1 MTAVAEKTRPA
12 ISTQRRRPRFV
23 KPRKPRRI
31 GTTTLATLVLIFLLA
46 PTAMVFPLALNSGRV
61 LRFPPDELSTVH
73 LQNVA
78 TSSVWQDALWTSVQV
93 GLGAAAIATVI
104 GTLTAAVIP
113 SRRIFSLPIQLAVAL
128 PLVLPPVVLAVA
140 WFGLFSDLSLVG
152 TKLGIIIG
160 HGFMGVPFVFLNV
173 SGALSNLNPEFL
185 LAARSLGAR
194 AHIVFLRIVL
204 PIIGPGVL
212 AGAVLT
218 FVISFDELILPLFL
232 GAGVVP
238 TIPQVLWSQI
248 QHTTTPEIAAVAA
261 ITTTFTLT
269 ILVIYLVLARS
280 FGATKKVQ

>member
-1 MTAVAEKTRPA
+1 MSTADVKKRPA
-12 ISTQRRRPRFV
+12 MTEGRRPRFV
-23 KPRKPRRI
+23 KQRKPRRI
-31 GTTTLATLVLIFLLA
+31 GTTTLAFLLLIFLLA
-46 PTAMVFPLALNSGRV
+46 PTAIVFPLALNSGRT
-61 LRFPPDELSTVH
+61 LRFPPDELSLSHVK
-73 LQNVA
+73 NVA

-93 GLGAAAIATVI
+93 GLGAALIATVI
-104 GTLTAAVIP
+104 GTLAASVIP
-113 SRRIFSLPIQLAVAL
+113 KRRIFSMPIQLAVAL

-140 WFGLFSDLSLVG
+140 WFGLFSDFNLVG
-152 TKLGIIIG
+152 SKLGIIIG

-173 SGALSNLNPEFL
+173 SGALSNLNPEFM

>member
-31 GTTTLATLVLIFLLA
+31 GTTTLASLVLIFLLA

>member
-1 MTAVAEKTRPA
+1 MTTTSTRPRPA
-12 ISTQRRRPRFV
+12 VTERRRPRFV

-31 GTTTLATLVLIFLLA
+31 FTTILAFVMLVFLLA
-46 PTAMVFPLALNSGRV
+46 PTAMVFPLALSAGRV
-61 LRFPPDELSTVH
+61 LRFPPDELSLVH
-73 LQNVA
+73 IENVA
-78 TSSVWQDALWTSVQV
+78 TSGVWQKALITSVQV
-93 GLGAAAIATVI
+93 GLGAALIATII
-104 GTLTAAVIP
+104 GTLAASVMP
-113 SRRIFSLPIQLAVAL
+113 RRRVLSLPLQLAIAL

-140 WFGLFSDLSLVG
+140 WFGLFSDLSLIG
-152 TKLGIIIG
+152 SKLGIIIG

-173 SGALSNLNPEFL
+173 SGALSNLNPEYL

-194 AHIVFLRIVL
+194 AHTVFLRIVL
-204 PIIGPGVL
+204 PIIGPGVV

-261 ITTTFTLT
+261 ITTAFTLSV
-269 ILVIYLVLARS
+269 LAGYLILARS
-280 FGATKKVQ
+280 FGATKKVK